1 MKSAS
6 ADPGSFRD
14 PGSRV
19 FLEEGEV
26 LRAVYPASAADYE
39 AFRNSGLLKQLMQE
53 ERLIPSE
60 EVDAA
65 AAPGERAAA
74 YLLRHRRLPFISYPY
89 EWPFS
94 LLKRAALFHLDLLLT
109 ALDHGFTLSDAT
121 AYNVQFDGT
130 RPIFIDH
137 LSFRP
142 YREGEIWAA
151 HRQFCMQFLNPILL
165 WSRLGVAPNA
175 WFRGNLEGIEPEE
188 LARLLRWRDRLS
200 WTALTHVVLQGFF
213 QQRANSGKGGE
224 VSARETKL
232 SKVAFKGLLSGLR
245 SFIEKAQPPGRGTVW
260 GQYAGDNSYAEPE
273 AEAKRRFVAKM
284 ASTAK
289 PGLLFDLGCNTGD
302 YSLAALQ
309 AGAQYVVGFDFDFG
323 ALEQAVQRSGS
334 DRLPFLPLW
343 LDATNPSPDQ
353 GWGQKERKGFGERV
367 KGDAV
372 LALAFI
378 HHLAIARNIPLPMV
392 IDWIM
397 SIAPV
402 GVLEFPPKSDP
413 MVKLLLKNRD
423 DIFPEYDEDHF
434 LGLVRQRARI
444 VDREHLSPG
453 GRLLVSYD
461 RTEDHPKLLSQ

>member
-1 MKSAS
+1 MTSA
-6 ADPGSFRD
+6 AVDPGSFRD

-19 FLEEGEV
+19 FLDQGEV
-26 LRAVYPASAADYE
+26 LRAVYPSSAPDYE
-39 AFRNSGLLKQLMQE
+39 AFRNSGLLD
-53 ERLIPSE
+53 RLIQEKRLIGSE

-65 AAPGERAAA
+65 RTPGERTAA
-74 YLLRHRRLPFISYPY
+74 YLLRHRRLPFVSYPY

-94 LLKRAALFHLDLLLT
+94 LLKKAALFHLDLLMT
-109 ALDHGFTLSDAT
+109 ALDNGFTLTDAT

-142 YREGEIWAA
+142 YREGEIWTA
-151 HRQFCMQFLNPILL
+151 HRQFCMQFLNPIIL

-175 WFRGNLEGIEPEE
+175 WFRGNLEGIEPEQ
-188 LARLLRWRDRLS
+188 LAPLLRWRDRLS
-200 WTALTHVVLQGFF
+200 WTALTHVILQGSF
-213 QQRANSGKGGE
+213 QQRANNGQGRE
-224 VSARETKL
+224 VKVRETKL
-232 SKVAFKGLLSGLR
+232 SKQAFNGLLSGLR
-245 SFIEKAQPPGRGTVW
+245 SFIEKARPPGRATVW
-260 GQYAGDNSYAEPE
+260 GQYAGANSYADAE
-273 AEAKRRFVAKM
+273 AEAKHRFVSKM

-289 PGLLFDLGCNTGD
+289 PKLLFDLGCNTGD
-302 YSLAALQ
+302 YSVAALQ
-309 AGAQYVVGFDFDFG
+309 AGAQYAVGFDFDFG
-323 ALEQAVQRSGS
+323 ALERAVQRSES
-334 DRLPFLPLW
+334 DQLPFLPLW

-353 GWGQKERKGFGERV
+353 GWGQQERRGFGDRV
-367 KGDAV
+367 RGDGV

-413 MVKLLLKNRD
+413 MVQRLLSNRE
-423 DIFPEYDEDHF
+423 DIFPDYDERHF
-434 LGLVRQRARI
+434 LNLVEQRARI

-453 GRLLVSYD
+453 GRLLICYD
-461 RTEDHPKLLSQ
+461 RSGPA